1 MIIIKKDLKYS
12 YGNIQ
17 KDKKVKRHHGHDGLK
32 TEK

>member
-17 KDKKVKRHHGHDGLK
+17 KDKKVKDIMDMMA
-32 TEK
+32 